1 MTRLAHRQL
10 RAFSEALL
18 ELYAPAS
25 GADFPA
31 HLFRVVRRFL
41 SCDFV
46 CYAEYVHGRNKKR
59 ITDPPTPE
67 PTNFDVFDRYL
78 DQLPT
83 LNAFFSN
90 RTTSAAKISDFTTL
104 QQWHRTEL
112 YNSVFR
118 PKKLSYQL
126 MFMAVHESPQA
137 GLAVNRSTRDFTEDE
152 RTLLNLL
159 RPHFVQAYRASRFI
173 ANIAKSPGAAGH
185 AVIVAS
191 GEGRI
196 LSASPLAELWLATY
210 FKGLSVGYLPA
221 TVLFWLKKR
230 SRHLLNYD
238 ELGNPLGS
246 LVCGENGRRLR
257 IHAESEPQASLHH
270 LVLSEEPSKLSAQPL
285 ETLGLTRRESEV
297 LLWMSQGKSNGDIG
311 KILGMKERT
320 VCKHSERVFLK
331 LCVENRTSA
340 ANVALARLGQEARY
354 KEWNEAW

>member
-1 MTRLAHRQL
+1 MTRLGHRQL

-46 CYAEYVHGRNKKR
+46 CYAEYLQGQNQKR

-67 PTNFDVFDRYL
+67 PTNFDLFDRYL

-90 RTTSAAKISDFTTL
+90 RTASAAKISDFTTL
-104 QQWHRTEL
+104 QEWHRTEL

-126 MFMAVHESPQA
+126 MFMAVHEFPQA
-137 GLAVNRSTRDFTEDE
+137 GIAVNRSTRDFTEAE
-152 RTLLNLL
+152 RTMLNLL
-159 RPHFVQAYRASRFI
+159 RPHFLQAYRISRFT
-173 ANIAKSPGAAGH
+173 AQVAKSPAAASQG
-185 AVIVAS
+185 VVVAN
-191 GEGRI
+191 GEGRV
-196 LSASPLAELWLATY
+196 LTATPLADLWLATY
-210 FKGLSVGYLPA
+210 FDGFSVGYLPA
-221 TVLFWLKKR
+221 PILFWLKKR
-230 SRHLLNYD
+230 SRDLLNHN

-246 LVCGENGRRLR
+246 LVWGNDGRRLR
-257 IHAESEPQASLHH
+257 IHAESDPQTSLHR
-270 LVLSEEPSKLSAQPL
+270 LVLSEEPTKLSAQPL
-285 ETLGLTRRESEV
+285 ESLGLTRRESEV

-320 VCKHSERVFLK
+320 VCKHSERVFSK

-340 ANVALARLGQEARY
+340 ANIALGKLAM
-354 KEWNEAW
+354 

>member
-31 HLFRVVRRFL
+31 HLFRVIRRFL

-46 CYAEYVHGRNKKR
+46 CYAEYVHGQNKKR
-59 ITDPPTPE
+59 ITDPATPE

-83 LNAFFSN
+83 LNAFFSH
-90 RTTSAAKISDFTTL
+90 RTESAAKISDFTTL
-104 QQWHRTEL
+104 RQWHRTEL

-126 MFMAVHESPQA
+126 MFMAVHEYPQA
-137 GLAVNRSTRDFTEDE
+137 GIAVNRSTRDFTEDE
-152 RTLLNLL
+152 RTMLNLL
-159 RPHFVQAYRASRFI
+159 RPHFVQAYRTSRFT
-173 ANIAKSPGAAGH
+173 AQVAKSPAAAGQG
-185 AVIVAS
+185 VVVAN

-196 LSASPLAELWLATY
+196 LSATPLAELWLATY
-210 FKGLSVGYLPA
+210 FDGFTAGCLPA
-221 TVLFWLKKR
+221 PVLLWLKKR

-238 ELGNPLGS
+238 ELGNSLGS
-246 LVCGENGRRLR
+246 LVCGNNGRRLR
-257 IHAESEPQASLHH
+257 IFAESESQASQHR
-270 LVLSEEPSKLSAQPL
+270 LVLSEEPAKLSAQPL
-285 ETLGLTRRESEV
+285 ESLGLTRRESEV

-320 VCKHSERVFLK
+320 VCKHSERVFSK